1 MDTQDLAL
9 SSLAIFSQLHSVPF
23 NIEQIKHKFA
33 IQQVMTKTQ
42 LLLAAKDIGFK
53 VKASKK
59 EKSRLALLHLPIL
72 VWCDDGVEDQT

>member
-42 LLLAAKDIGFK
+42 LLLA
-53 VKASKK
+53 
-59 EKSRLALLHLPIL
+59 
-72 VWCDDGVEDQT
+72 VEDQT